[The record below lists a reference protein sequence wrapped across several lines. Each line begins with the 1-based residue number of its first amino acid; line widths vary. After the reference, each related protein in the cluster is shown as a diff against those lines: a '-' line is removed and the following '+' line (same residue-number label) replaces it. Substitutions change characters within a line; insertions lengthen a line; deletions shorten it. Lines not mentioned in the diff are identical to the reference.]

1 MIERGN
7 YIMNQ
12 ATHEKFVDFNYWCP
26 KCKYEKDDPADTTKD
41 ICNNCLHSPV
51 NYETSQPVNYIA
63 K

>member
-1 MIERGN
+1 
-7 YIMNQ
+7 MNQ